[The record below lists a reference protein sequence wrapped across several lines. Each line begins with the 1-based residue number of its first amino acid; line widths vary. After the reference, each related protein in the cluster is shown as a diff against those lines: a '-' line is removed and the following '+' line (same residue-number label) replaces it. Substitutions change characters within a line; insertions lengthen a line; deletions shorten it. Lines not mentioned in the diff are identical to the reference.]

1 MPTQEELD
9 SCKRF
14 IIDLVG
20 EREELKTELT
30 ETKNE
35 LTETTDELNSV
46 TTELLQ
52 TQTELAES
60 NAETRR
66 VKTLVR
72 QLAIHTTRFGAKVR
86 SPYF

>member
-1 MPTQEELD
+1 MPTQEALD
-9 SCKRF
+9 SCRRF
-14 IIDLVG
+14 IIDLVS
-20 EREELKTELT
+20 EREELTTELT

-52 TQTELAES
+52 TQTELAER

-66 VKTLVR
+66 VKTLVH
-72 QLAIHTTRFGAKVR
+72 QLANRTTGFGAKGR
-86 SPYF
+86 STYY

>member
-1 MPTQEELD
+1 MPTHEELD

-14 IIDLVG
+14 IIDLVS
-20 EREELKTELT
+20 EREELTTELT

-52 TQTELAES
+52 TQTELAER
-60 NAETRR
+60 NAETCRL
-66 VKTLVR
+66 KTLVR
-72 QLAIHTTRFGAKVR
+72 QLANRTTRFGANGR
-86 SPYF
+86 SPYI